1 MEDFSDHDNESYY
14 DNDEIGWDVEIR
26 YYTVGIACYLI
37 KEGGGQNYVSP

>member
-1 MEDFSDHDNESYY
+1 MEDFSDHDHENYY

-37 KEGGGQNYVSP
+37 KEGGGRNYVSP